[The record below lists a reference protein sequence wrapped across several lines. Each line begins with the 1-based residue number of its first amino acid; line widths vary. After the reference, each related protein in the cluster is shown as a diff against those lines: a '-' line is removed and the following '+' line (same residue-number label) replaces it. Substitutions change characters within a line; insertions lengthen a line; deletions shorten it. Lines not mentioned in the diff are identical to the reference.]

1 MIEHE
6 EYIIIQLKQGNDS
19 AYRYLFDTY
28 YVRLCR
34 VAKLYTG
41 DNYVSENLVGDLI
54 FYLWENRE
62 TLNIHSSLSSYLF
75 TSIRNRCL
83 NYLQQSSVVHESRFP
98 AFADDIAEN
107 ITSMSESS
115 PLGVII
121 EKELENRINE
131 SIDHLPEECRNV
143 FKLSRFENLSYDEIS
158 ERLGI
163 SVNTVRYHIKNAL
176 ATLRTNLREYLT
188 LFF

>member
-1 MIEHE
+1 
-6 EYIIIQLKQGNDS
+6 
-19 AYRYLFDTY
+19 
-28 YVRLCR
+28 
-34 VAKLYTG
+34 
-41 DNYVSENLVGDLI
+41 
-54 FYLWENRE
+54 
-62 TLNIHSSLSSYLF
+62 
-75 TSIRNRCL
+75 
-83 NYLQQSSVVHESRFP
+83 
-98 AFADDIAEN
+98 
-107 ITSMSESS
+107 MSESS